1 MVFILDDIFEV
12 VIYCI
17 GIAESLT
24 LRVGKISHRMNTF
37 CIGTVGTCIVS
48 TWTIIFLIG
57 IVVPVQTELCF
68 ELEVLE
74 DFP

>member
-1 MVFILDDIFEV
+1 MGRNQLEHTAPRGNAARLCGKAWFPPVSYTHLDV
-12 VIYCI
+12 YK
-17 GIAESLT
+17 
-24 LRVGKISHRMNTF
+24 RQ
-37 CIGTVGTCIVS
+37 GTCIVS